1 MKAPDK
7 IYLWETLIVN
17 GGYDPAWHKNS
28 LNEGDVEYIRKDA
41 VLDILENSKHLADA
55 AYKIDEL

>member
-7 IYLWETLIVN
+7 IYVLPEVASTVKVL
-17 GGYDPAWHKNS
+17 DEE
-28 LNEGDVEYIRKDA
+28 LEYIRKDA

-55 AYKIDEL
+55 ASKIDEI